1 MACKREVRRKLLRKT
16 SNQVLKT
23 STYQL
28 CRLVKVM
35 VTDEHPVFDNQ
46 LEGLLIHVDGEQDGI
61 LVAP

>member
-16 SNQVLKT
+16 SNQVLET

-28 CRLVKVM
+28 SRLVKVM
-35 VTDEHPVFDNQ
+35 VTDKHPVFDNQ
-46 LEGLLIHVDGEQDGI
+46 LEGPLIHVDEEQDGI